1 MTPGNRF
8 MAWSYDGGELWLDAY
23 RSADLPDGPR
33 GSSYGC
39 MGGMI
44 RLPIDGRDILIYSN
58 LDTDA
63 GRMPEQVGA
72 SITKGREKI
81 SVWASLDGG
90 RTWPIKR
97 LVYHGPAGYSNL
109 AAGRIDTPS
118 QGRIYLLFE
127 GGPDGPK
134 SAIQVVA
141 FNLSWVLDGRDPSRL
156 LSEPAERGS

>member
-1 MTPGNRF
+1 
-8 MAWSYDGGELWLDAY
+8 
-23 RSADLPDGPR
+23 
-33 GSSYGC
+33 
-39 MGGMI
+39 
-44 RLPIDGRDILIYSN
+44 
-58 LDTDA
+58 
-63 GRMPEQVGA
+63 MPEQVGA

-81 SVWASLDGG
+81 TVWASLDGG
-90 RTWPIKR
+90 CTWPIKR

-109 AAGRIDTPS
+109 AAGRTDTPS

-141 FNLSWVLDGRDPSRL
+141 FNLSWVLDGRDPSKL